1 MNDESNFL
9 YHTRCKK
16 CGSSN
21 ANSVYDDGHYY
32 CYSCNT
38 YTSSTDSSTYN
49 SNTRPQRKKEK
60 PKMLNDIILNKYNKA
75 TYKPISDR
83 NISLD
88 TCKKYGVKTDEQGVQ
103 WYPYYDNDNNITGFK
118 IKSKDKDF
126 KVLGTISNM
135 LFGSHLFQQSGRY
148 ISIVEGETDALAA
161 FQMTGSK
168 WANVSIPNGAQ
179 AAKTTIKNNL
189 EYLESFDNVIINFDN
204 DKPGQEVIPNVS
216 EVFSPNK
223 VKILTL
229 REFKDACDYLKNN
242 RQALYIQEWWNSRPY
257 LTSGIVPFSQ
267 VWDSFVSRGHEEIIP
282 FPESFGMLNSM
293 MNGGIA
299 HGEITIVGALT
310 SVGKTT
316 MVNEILYN
324 LLVNTNKKIGGVFLE
339 ASLGEVV
346 EGLLGIHTDRNLTLE
361 DKKSLDYSALRK
373 SFDTLVEDEKLY
385 LLDHNG
391 AVDADEL
398 FLKLRALIKGQ
409 GCEVILIDPLQAGV
423 TSNENGTIDAFMD
436 KTLKLVKE
444 TNASI
449 IIVSHMR
456 KPSAKNPHDV
466 SEYDTKGSGSINQIA
481 FNTILLSRD
490 KFAESEVAKN
500 STMVRLAK
508 CRRTG
513 VTGEAGWLFYNNA
526 TGRIE
531 RGESPEL
538 MEANAIEE
546 F

>member
-1 MNDESNFL
+1 
-9 YHTRCKK
+9 
-16 CGSSN
+16 
-21 ANSVYDDGHYY
+21 
-32 CYSCNT
+32 
-38 YTSSTDSSTYN
+38 
-49 SNTRPQRKKEK
+49 
-60 PKMLNDIILNKYNKA
+60 
-75 TYKPISDR
+75 
-83 NISLD
+83 
-88 TCKKYGVKTDEQGVQ
+88 
-103 WYPYYDNDNNITGFK
+103 
-118 IKSKDKDF
+118 
-126 KVLGTISNM
+126 
-135 LFGSHLFQQSGRY
+135 
-148 ISIVEGETDALAA
+148 
-161 FQMTGSK
+161 
-168 WANVSIPNGAQ
+168 
-179 AAKTTIKNNL
+179 
-189 EYLESFDNVIINFDN
+189 
-204 DKPGQEVIPNVS
+204 
-216 EVFSPNK
+216 
-223 VKILTL
+223 
-229 REFKDACDYLKNN
+229 
-242 RQALYIQEWWNSRPY
+242 
-257 LTSGIVPFSQ
+257 

>member
-1 MNDESNFL
+1 
-9 YHTRCKK
+9 
-16 CGSSN
+16 
-21 ANSVYDDGHYY
+21 
-32 CYSCNT
+32 
-38 YTSSTDSSTYN
+38 
-49 SNTRPQRKKEK
+49 
-60 PKMLNDIILNKYNKA
+60 
-75 TYKPISDR
+75 
-83 NISLD
+83 
-88 TCKKYGVKTDEQGVQ
+88 
-103 WYPYYDNDNNITGFK
+103 
-118 IKSKDKDF
+118 
-126 KVLGTISNM
+126 
-135 LFGSHLFQQSGRY
+135 
-148 ISIVEGETDALAA
+148 
-161 FQMTGSK
+161 
-168 WANVSIPNGAQ
+168 
-179 AAKTTIKNNL
+179 
-189 EYLESFDNVIINFDN
+189 
-204 DKPGQEVIPNVS
+204 
-216 EVFSPNK
+216 
-223 VKILTL
+223 
-229 REFKDACDYLKNN
+229 
-242 RQALYIQEWWNSRPY
+242 
-257 LTSGIVPFSQ
+257 
-267 VWDSFVSRGHEEIIP
+267 
-282 FPESFGMLNSM
+282 MLNSM

>member
-1 MNDESNFL
+1 
-9 YHTRCKK
+9 
-16 CGSSN
+16 
-21 ANSVYDDGHYY
+21 
-32 CYSCNT
+32 
-38 YTSSTDSSTYN
+38 
-49 SNTRPQRKKEK
+49 
-60 PKMLNDIILNKYNKA
+60 MLNDIILNKYNKA

-500 STMVRLAK
+500 STMVRVAK